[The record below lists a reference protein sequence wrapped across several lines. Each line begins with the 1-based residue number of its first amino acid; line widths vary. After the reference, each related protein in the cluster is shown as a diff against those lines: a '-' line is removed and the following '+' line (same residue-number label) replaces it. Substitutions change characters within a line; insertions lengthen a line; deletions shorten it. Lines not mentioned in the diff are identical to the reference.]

1 MEESTPDAFADRDDP
16 TPPFKGR
23 QNASTNDANP
33 RRHGRS
39 VSDFRHSVQDR
50 LVTKYAVPIS
60 RLLSGLKSVIAS
72 ALLTPHQ
79 NHATGRSCGKR
90 AR

>member
-23 QNASTNDANP
+23 QNASTNDENP

-60 RLLSGLKSVIAS
+60 GFRPGWETVTASV
-72 ALLTPHQ
+72 LLTPHQ
-79 NHATGRSCGKR
+79 NTATGRSCGKR